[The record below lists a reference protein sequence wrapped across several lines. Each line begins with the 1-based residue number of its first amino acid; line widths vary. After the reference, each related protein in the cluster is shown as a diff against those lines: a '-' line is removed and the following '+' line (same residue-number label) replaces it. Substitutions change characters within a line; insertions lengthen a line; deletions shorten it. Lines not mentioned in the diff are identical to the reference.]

1 MFKKAF
7 GIAGRFIDSCL
18 SKAKALMAPAV
29 APVAGAG
36 AAVLGSVGLSYAD
49 LASDV
54 QAGIT
59 SAQGTALT
67 IGGYVVTAV
76 AALVVVGLA
85 IMMVKKL
92 G

>member
-1 MFKKAF
+1 MLKN
-7 GIAGRFIDSCL
+7 IM
-18 SKAKALMAPAV
+18 SKARNAVATCFSKPKALAA
-29 APVAGAG
+29 AALGAG
-36 AAVLGSVGLSYAD
+36 SAVLGSAGLSYAD

-92 G
+92 VYI